1 VRDNP
6 VVRRRTIDRALEAR
20 LLQRDAGRTDL
31 FDRVVLVEGVGRAWQ
46 LLTGRPLGRSLTAEQ
61 RPSGAGLRLVRLCLE
76 PLDPLVTD
84 DAIVWAIRRAQDQS
98 W

>member
-31 FDRVVLVEGVGRAWQ
+31 VDRVVLVEGVGRAYQ
-46 LLTGRPLGRSLTAEQ
+46 LLTGKPFGRSLTAEGT
-61 RPSGAGLRLVRLCLE
+61 PTGPGVWLVRLCLD
-76 PLDPLVTD
+76 PLDPLLTADGV
-84 DAIVWAIRRAQDQS
+84 VRAIRRARAQS